1 MSSREFLKSKEK
13 TDVPKILTKE
23 EKDLIKV
30 QEKIDA
36 FPVQVHPC
44 VRYVTYRMYQF
55 IIENVHRK
63 DYTTYRLIKVEII

>member
-1 MSSREFLKSKEK
+1 MSSRVKSKEK

-44 VRYVTYRMYQF
+44 VRYVSIYY
-55 IIENVHRK
+55 
-63 DYTTYRLIKVEII
+63 

>member
-1 MSSREFLKSKEK
+1 MSSIVKSKEK

-30 QEKIDA
+30 QEKIDR

-44 VRYVTYRMYQF
+44 VRYIYNLLLKNF
-55 IIENVHRK
+55 IRK
-63 DYTTYRLIKVEII
+63 IIPLID